1 MVDLPEFCLAG
12 LLQRWNGDCSVGERK
27 LVVIDFRPHRLG
39 ELGVRVRGGWRD
51 NNEVGRKLVV
61 IHPSHA
67 HFRCIQ
73 L

>member
-1 MVDLPEFCLAG
+1 MVDLQSCLAH
-12 LLQRWNGDCSVGERK
+12 LLQRWNGNSNGVERK
-27 LVVIDFRPHRLG
+27 LVLIALRPHRLG

-51 NNEVGRKLVV
+51 NNEVGRKFVV

-73 L
+73 S